1 MEENIFTKIMNLIE
15 TEIKMPCLEK
25 DISEWLKENED
36 NKSVYE
42 IYKIAS
48 KARKI

>member
-1 MEENIFTKIMNLIE
+1 MNNIFIKIMNLIE
-15 TEIKMPCLEK
+15 TETKIPRLEK
-25 DISEWLKENED
+25 DIGQWLKENEH
-36 NKSVYE
+36 NRSVYE

>member
-1 MEENIFTKIMNLIE
+1 MDNIFIRIMNLIE
-15 TEIKMPCLEK
+15 TNTKMPHLEK
-25 DISEWLKENED
+25 DISGWIEENEQ
-36 NKSVYE
+36 NESIYE

>member
-1 MEENIFTKIMNLIE
+1 MDNIFIKIMNLIE
-15 TEIKMPCLEK
+15 TEIRMPRLER
-25 DISEWLKENED
+25 DVEQWLKENEQ
-36 NKSVYE
+36 NFNIYK